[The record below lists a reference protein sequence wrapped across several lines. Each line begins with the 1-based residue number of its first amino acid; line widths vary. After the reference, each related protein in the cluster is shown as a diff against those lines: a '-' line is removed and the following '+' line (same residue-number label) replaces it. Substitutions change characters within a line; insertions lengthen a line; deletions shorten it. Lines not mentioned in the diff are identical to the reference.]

1 MNPALRKT
9 ILGVGIV
16 ASVAAIGY
24 GVYLFYKRQVALALQ
39 YCYKLSG
46 IKIFHVRKDSINFEI
61 TVKIQNKSNVTVT
74 MNGYD
79 LDIYMNEKKIANV
92 KSERRFIIA
101 QTGVSEVAFE
111 VDFDPSKVFDA
122 KYLLNLLAYWLTDQ
136 TKIVLRVTGSLN
148 LSMDFI
154 RMKDFKFDYQ
164 TTISEI
170 VNSAPDANLKCDI
183 T

>member
-1 MNPALRKT
+1 MA
-9 ILGVGIV
+9 VGIV

-24 GVYLFYKRQVALALQ
+24 GIYLFYKRQVALALQ
-39 YCYKLSG
+39 YCYKLHG

-61 TVKIQNKSNVTVT
+61 GVKIQNRSNVTVT

-79 LDIYMNEKKIANV
+79 LDVYMNEKKIANV
-92 KSERRFIIA
+92 KSDKRFIIA
-101 QTGVSEVAFE
+101 QSGISEVAFE
-111 VDFDPSKVFDA
+111 VDFDPSKIFDA
-122 KYLLNLLAYWLTDQ
+122 KYLLTILAYWLTDQ
-136 TKIVLRVTGSLN
+136 SRIVLRVTGTLN

-164 TTISEI
+164 TTVQEI
-170 VNSAPDANLKCDI
+170 VNSAPDTNMKCDI